1 MTSHTRHA
9 VLWPPSDATWLLP
22 HHLQANTLLHGTLD
36 VLPNKG
42 LFSFFFLCVS
52 PPPPPPRGLACPLPC
67 GGCLW
72 SSEDDVTL
80 QGSPT
85 PSQPREKR
93 WWQAVLGRVEVG
105 GGQKTKAVLANPNYS

>member
-1 MTSHTRHA
+1 M
-9 VLWPPSDATWLLP
+9 
-22 HHLQANTLLHGTLD
+22 
-36 VLPNKG
+36 
-42 LFSFFFLCVS
+42 
-52 PPPPPPRGLACPLPC
+52 
-67 GGCLW
+67 
-72 SSEDDVTL
+72 TL

>member
-42 LFSFFFLCVS
+42 LFSFFFLCV
-52 PPPPPPRGLACPLPC
+52 PPPPLPE
-67 GGCLW
+67 GW
-72 SSEDDVTL
+72 PV
-80 QGSPT
+80 
-85 PSQPREKR
+85 PS
-93 WWQAVLGRVEVG
+93 RVVG
-105 GGQKTKAVLANPNYS
+105 VSGAARTT